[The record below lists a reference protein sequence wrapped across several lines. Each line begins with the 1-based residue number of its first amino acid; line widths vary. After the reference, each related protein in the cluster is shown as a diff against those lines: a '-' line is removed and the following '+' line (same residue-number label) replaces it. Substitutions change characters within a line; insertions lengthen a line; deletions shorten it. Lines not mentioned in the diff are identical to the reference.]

1 MAKNIFED
9 EFKTYSLIEKNELV
23 LYLKFYMKRKLK
35 KLNDTKQDNRTM
47 MLGLSQLGDFE
58 NTLISE
64 FSKRNLKYIRID
76 NSKNY
81 DYIEDK
87 YPELFI

>member
-35 KLNDTKQDNRTM
+35 KLNDTKQDNRM
-47 MLGLSQLGDFE
+47 IMLGLSQLGDFE

>member
-1 MAKNIFED
+1 MSKNIFEI
-9 EFKTYSLIEKNELV
+9 EFATYSLTEKNELV
-23 LYLKFYMKRKLK
+23 LYLKFYMKRKLRK
-35 KLNDTKQDNRTM
+35 PNVTDETVRK
-47 MLGLSQLGDFE
+47 MLIGLSQLGDFE
-58 NTLISE
+58 NILIDK
-64 FSKRNLKYIRID
+64 FKKKGLKYIRID

>member
-1 MAKNIFED
+1 
-9 EFKTYSLIEKNELV
+9 
-23 LYLKFYMKRKLK
+23 MKRKLK
-35 KLNDTKQDNRTM
+35 KLNDTKQDNRM
-47 MLGLSQLGDFE
+47 IMLGLSQLGDFE